1 MDNCYNCFKVLD
13 NCYKLQGTWPIAS
26 TATAPTTGVQ
36 QLQLLNCS
44 CCLHQ
49 TASKAPAPV
58 TSYQAH
64 WQLLQGIWTTATCY
78 QVYGQLIKLLQGTW
92 LASTIYQVLGQLLQV
107 TRYLDISYKLPGTW
121 TTASATTTATIAAT
135 VCTKQPLKLISQLA
149 NELAQIFCQQQ
160 LFIGSRFYEAMN
172 KINFLRGG
180 GGRET
185 GARRQSSS
193 LLRNLPR

>member
-1 MDNCYNCFKVLD
+1 MD

-36 QLQLLNCS
+36 QLQLPNCS

-49 TASKAPAPV
+49 TASEAPAPV

-78 QVYGQLIKLLQGTW
+78 QVYGQLIKLFQGTW

-107 TRYLDISYKLPGTW
+107 TRYLDISYKLQG
-121 TTASATTTATIAAT
+121 TTASTATATTTGSAATAAKIAAT
-135 VCTKQPLKLISQLA
+135 VFTKQPLKLISQLA

-172 KINFLRGG
+172 KINFQRGG
-180 GGRET
+180 GGREKLEQE
-185 GARRQSSS
+185 QSSS
-193 LLRNLPR
+193 LFRNLPR